1 MTGASLGYSGYY
13 NGISLHA
20 VGVTGERWS
29 STISNTQYSRYL
41 RIDTSA
47 TIGPQQ
53 NYGSKY
59 IARAVRWHTTQ
70 IISKA
75 FAVTTRFKQVSTK
88 YIQIVTSATTI
99 GIRRPIIS
107 MC

>member
-1 MTGASLGYSGYY
+1 MTGASLGYSGNYTDM
-13 NGISLHA
+13 SLNNIGAH
-20 VGVTGERWS
+20 GGWWS
-29 STISNTQYSRYL
+29 SIIRDTNNSYNLAMSFNGSINLNNTNTKR
-41 RIDTSA
+41 T
-47 TIGPQQ
+47 G
-53 NYGSKY
+53 
-59 IARAVRWHTTQ
+59 RAVRHRTTQ

-75 FAVTTRFKQVSTK
+75 FTVTTRFKQVSTK